1 MQKEDIE
8 HNLSLLGE
16 QLEELGLKKPIR
28 LLMIGGGFM
37 LTQIGNR
44 LTTDDV
50 DVKVQNIADPLN
62 SDDYLIFKNAVR
74 FVAYDVG
81 LRESWV
87 SDNIGDFLTMAGPVP
102 KGKLWRT
109 FGRRLEIYIPPTAF
123 ILAHKLVAGRE
134 KDVPDI
140 RALLDDL
147 GIVTRKQAQKVID
160 RYITNKDIQQYH
172 RIQKTLDAFP
182 HLN

>member
-8 HNLSLLGE
+8 HNLSLLGK
-16 QLEELGLKKPIR
+16 QLEELGLRRTIR

-81 LRESWV
+81 IRESWV
-87 SDNIGDFLTMAGPVP
+87 SDNIGDFLTMAGPIP
-102 KGKLWRT
+102 KGKLWRK
-109 FGRRLEIYIPPTAF
+109 FGRCLEIYIPPKAF
-123 ILAHKLVAGRE
+123 ILAHKLVAGRR
-134 KDVPDI
+134 KDAGDI
-140 RALLDDL
+140 VALLETL
-147 GIVTRKQAQKVID
+147 KIRTRKQAQKVLD
-160 RYITNKDIQQYH
+160 TYIEKEVQQEH
-172 RIQKTLDAFP
+172 GVQATLDGFFP
-182 HLN
+182 G